1 VPQQGRRG
9 PARRGHG
16 GDDAAGG
23 RLVSSTA
30 AAPGPDR
37 RGYRTA
43 LVLLGVA
50 AALLFLGYAQVWVSA
65 VVAEQGLPSLVVELK
80 GRDVQP
86 AASASAI
93 LALAGVAGLV
103 ATRRVGRAVTGGLL
117 VLEGLIALGGALW
130 FGLGSD
136 DRADARRLI
145 SDKAGVDVQAELSVR
160 PWWAV
165 VAVGG
170 ALVVVVG
177 VLAMLRGGTWP
188 VMGRKYERPE
198 GAATPAA
205 AGPASAW
212 DQLDQGVD
220 PTLDRSPAQTPEQP
234 SAATPGPTRSEPG
247 GPGAGMM
254 APTDAPEDT
263 P

>member
-1 VPQQGRRG
+1 MSSPD
-9 PARRGHG
+9 PA
-16 GDDAAGG
+16 
-23 RLVSSTA
+23 VE
-30 AAPGPDR
+30 PDR

-43 LVLLGVA
+43 LVLLGLG

-93 LALAGVAGLV
+93 LALAGVAGLA
-103 ATRRVGRAVTGGLL
+103 ATRRIGRAVTGGLL
-117 VLEGLIALGGALW
+117 VLEGLIALVGALW

-136 DRADARRLI
+136 DRADARRLV
-145 SDKAGVDVQAELSVR
+145 SDKAGVDVQAELSIR

-170 ALVVVVG
+170 ALVIAVG
-177 VLAMLRGGTWP
+177 VLAVLRGGTWP

-198 GAATPAA
+198 GEAAPAA
-205 AGPASAW
+205 AGAASAW

-220 PTLDRSPAQTPEQP
+220 PTIEAAP
-234 SAATPGPTRSEPG
+234 STTPGPTRSEPG
-247 GPGAGMM
+247 GTEAGMM
-254 APTDAPEDT
+254 SATDAPEDT

>member
-1 VPQQGRRG
+1 MSSADLA
-9 PARRGHG
+9 PA
-16 GDDAAGG
+16 
-23 RLVSSTA
+23 
-30 AAPGPDR
+30 PDR

-43 LVLLGVA
+43 LVLLGIA

-65 VVAEQGLPSLVVELK
+65 VVAEEGLPSLVVELK

-103 ATRRVGRAVTGGLL
+103 ATRRAGRAVTGALL
-117 VLEGLIALGGALW
+117 VLEGLIALVGALW

-136 DRADARRLI
+136 DRADARRLV
-145 SDKAGVDVQAELSVR
+145 SDKAGVDVQAELAVR

-170 ALVVVVG
+170 ALVIVVG
-177 VLAMLRGGTWP
+177 VLAMLRGGSWP
-188 VMGRKYERPE
+188 VMGRRYERPE
-198 GAATPAA
+198 GEAAAAT
-205 AGPASAW
+205 AGAASAW

-220 PTLDRSPAQTPEQP
+220 PTLDRIAEQTPEHTPEPAPGQTP
-234 SAATPGPTRSEPG
+234 EPPPAATPGPTRSEPG
-247 GPGAGMM
+247 GSGAGMM

>member
-1 VPQQGRRG
+1 
-9 PARRGHG
+9 
-16 GDDAAGG
+16 
-23 RLVSSTA
+23 VSSTA
-30 AAPGPDR
+30 AAPEPDR

-80 GRDVQP
+80 GREVQP

-188 VMGRKYERPE
+188 VMGRKYERAE
-198 GAATPAA
+198 GDAAPAA
-205 AGPASAW
+205 AGTASAW

-220 PTLDRSPAQTPEQP
+220 PTLDAAPEPTPEPTPEQRA
-234 SAATPGPTRSEPG
+234 AATPGHTRSEPD